1 MTPPDIHVH
10 VEHIMGTA
18 ISIHIVDPR
27 DDTVA
32 RDAVRAC
39 VADLRDIDRVFS
51 TYRADSDISR
61 IRAGDLRIQDA
72 DPRVAEVAAACADY
86 EHATGGLFAAS
97 LSLIHI

>member
-32 RDAVRAC
+32 RDAV
-39 VADLRDIDRVFS
+39 
-51 TYRADSDISR
+51 
-61 IRAGDLRIQDA
+61 
-72 DPRVAEVAAACADY
+72 
-86 EHATGGLFAAS
+86 

>member
-72 DPRVAEVAAACADY
+72 DPRVAEAVSY
-86 EHATGGLFAAS
+86 THLTLPTIYS
-97 LSLIHI
+97 V